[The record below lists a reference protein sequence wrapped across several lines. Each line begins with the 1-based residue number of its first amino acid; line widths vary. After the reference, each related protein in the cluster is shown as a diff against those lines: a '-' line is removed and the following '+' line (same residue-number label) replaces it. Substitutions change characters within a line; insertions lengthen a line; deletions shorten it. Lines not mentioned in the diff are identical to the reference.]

1 MSYFNKID
9 TTSNR
14 LKIAM
19 KECGKKQIDLAN
31 ETGIDK
37 GSISHYVSGKYM
49 PKQDTIYKLAKA
61 LDVSEMW
68 LWGYDCMKERPEMQ
82 KNNDILSDIIV
93 RLRTDSDFLNTV
105 KTLYALD
112 GEKLQGVQQ
121 MLAAFMK

>member
-1 MSYFNKID
+1 MGSFNRID

-19 KECGKKQIDLAN
+19 KDAGKKQVDLVN

-37 GSISHYVSGKYM
+37 GSISHYVSGKYI

-68 LWGYDCMKERPEMQ
+68 LWGYDCDKERPAMQ

-93 RLRTDSDFLNTV
+93 RLRTDPDFLSAV
-105 KTLYALD
+105 KVLNSLD
-112 GEKLQGVQQ
+112 KEKLCSVQQ
-121 MLAAFMK
+121 MLNAFTK

>member
-1 MSYFNKID
+1 MSAFNRID

-19 KECGKKQIDLAN
+19 KEAGKKQVDLVN

-37 GSISHYVSGKYM
+37 GSISHYVSGKYI

-68 LWGYDCMKERPEMQ
+68 LWGYECPKERPIEQ
-82 KNNDILSDIIV
+82 KNNDAITDIIL
-93 RLRTDSDFLNTV
+93 RLRTDSDFLSVVEVLASLDADKLSGV
-105 KTLYALD
+105 K
-112 GEKLQGVQQ
+112 Q
-121 MLAAFMK
+121 MLVAFNK

>member
-1 MSYFNKID
+1 MSSFTRID

-19 KECGKKQIDLAN
+19 KECGKKQVDLAT

-37 GSISHYVSGKYM
+37 GSISHYVSGRYI

-68 LWGYDCMKERPEMQ
+68 LWGYDCNKERPITQ

-93 RLRTDSDFLNTV
+93 RLRTDSDFFSVV
-105 KTLYALD
+105 KTLNSLD
-112 GEKLQGVQQ
+112 SEKIESVQQ
-121 MLAAFMK
+121 MLNAFTK

>member
-1 MSYFNKID
+1 MSAFNRVD

-19 KECGKKQIDLAN
+19 KEIGKKQIDLVN

-37 GSISHYVSGKYM
+37 GSISHYVSGKYI

-68 LWGYDCMKERPEMQ
+68 LWGYDCEKERPQMQ

-93 RLRTDSDFLNTV
+93 RLRTDSDFFTTV
-105 KTLYALD
+105 QSLSSLD
-112 GEKLQGVQQ
+112 KEKLASVQQ
-121 MLAAFMK
+121 FLAAFMK

>member
-1 MSYFNKID
+1 MGTFNRVD

-19 KECGKKQIDLAN
+19 KEIGKKQIDLVN

-37 GSISHYVSGKYM
+37 GSISHYVSGKYI

-68 LWGYDCMKERPEMQ
+68 LWGYDCEKERPQMQ

-93 RLRTDSDFLNTV
+93 RLRTDSDFFTTV
-105 KTLYALD
+105 QTLDSLD
-112 GEKLQGVQQ
+112 KEKLASVQQ
-121 MLAAFMK
+121 FLSAFMK

>member
-1 MSYFNKID
+1 MSAFNRVD

-19 KECGKKQIDLAN
+19 KEIGKKQIDLVN

-37 GSISHYVSGKYM
+37 GSISHYVSGKYI

-61 LDVSEMW
+61 LGVSEMW
-68 LWGYDCMKERPEMQ
+68 LWGYDCEKERPQMQ

-93 RLRTDSDFLNTV
+93 RLRTDADFFTTV
-105 KTLYALD
+105 QTLDSLD
-112 GEKLQGVQQ
+112 KEKLASVQQ
-121 MLAAFMK
+121 FLSAFMK

>member
-1 MSYFNKID
+1 MSTFNRID

-19 KECGKKQIDLAN
+19 KEAGKKQIDLVN

-37 GSISHYVSGKYM
+37 GSISHYVSGKYI

-68 LWGYDCMKERPEMQ
+68 LWGYECDKKRPQMQ

-93 RLRTDSDFLNTV
+93 RLRTDSDFLSVVQGLNS
-105 KTLYALD
+105 LD
-112 GEKLQGVQQ
+112 KEKLNSVQQ
-121 MLAAFMK
+121 MLLAFMK